1 MPKTLVVMELRAPHE
16 ISGDTRTERK
26 QIETGQD
33 NSRFSSHHGSASLCT
48 WVTRPEFV
56 QPHISAPGA
65 SFRPLDRVALLRSG
79 KCGLCIDVLM
89 LPDELATRL
98 ILIEAGGSYSSSK
111 ILMVSQ
117 RSTDTS
123 QIVGYDCFSPGSSFF
138 LTATVVAI

>member
-1 MPKTLVVMELRAPHE
+1 MDLRAPHE
-16 ISGDTRTERK
+16 VSGDTTAERK
-26 QIETGQD
+26 QIGAGPD
-33 NSRFSSHHGSASLCT
+33 NSRFSSHNGLASLCT
-48 WVTRPEFV
+48 LITRPEFV
-56 QPHISAPGA
+56 QPRIVAPGA

-79 KCGLCIDVLM
+79 EYGLCIDVLM